1 MERDCVLMKR
11 LNNITGVNFMIN
23 SIKHYAPRV
32 TLSTNDN
39 NKFLENI
46 KQEFERTIS
55 WNKYRSEITIQI
67 KKTIIYIIWL
77 TRHLGTLIDCLY
89 FHSKVVMMILKEILL
104 LSITCH

>member
-23 SIKHYAPRV
+23 SIKHYAPRN

-67 KKTIIYIIWL
+67 KKIMIYII
-77 TRHLGTLIDCLY
+77 
-89 FHSKVVMMILKEILL
+89 
-104 LSITCH
+104 

>member
-23 SIKHYAPRV
+23 STKLYAPGV

-39 NKFLENI
+39 IKFLENM

-55 WNKYRSEITIQI
+55 WNKYISEITIQI
-67 KKTIIYIIWL
+67 KKTII
-77 TRHLGTLIDCLY
+77 
-89 FHSKVVMMILKEILL
+89 
-104 LSITCH
+104 

>member
-1 MERDCVLMKR
+1 MKR

-23 SIKHYAPRV
+23 STKLYAPGV

-39 NKFLENI
+39 IFLENI

-67 KKTIIYIIWL
+67 KKTIIYII
-77 TRHLGTLIDCLY
+77 
-89 FHSKVVMMILKEILL
+89 
-104 LSITCH
+104 